1 VQNKGRKVTFYSP
14 AFKKGDQE
22 VASASITIH
31 VGSGDVEGIMQVI
44 AEKGGIWNEKRTVFI
59 PYPCAYIE
67 IEDVKRKDDFAD
79 LL

>member
-1 VQNKGRKVTFYSP
+1 MAKGRKVTFYSP
-14 AFKKGDQE
+14 AFKKGEQE

-31 VGSGDVEGIMQVI
+31 VGSGDVEGIMQVV

-59 PYPCAYIE
+59 PYPCAFIE
-67 IEDVKRKDDFAD
+67 IEDVKEKDDFAD

>member
-1 VQNKGRKVTFYSP
+1 MNKGRKVTFYSP

-31 VGSGDVEGIMQVI
+31 VGSGDVEGIMQVV
-44 AEKGGIWNEKRTVFI
+44 AEKGGIWNEKHTVFI
-59 PYPCAYIE
+59 PYPCAYVE
-67 IEDVKRKDDFAD
+67 IEDIKIKDDFAD

>member
-1 VQNKGRKVTFYSP
+1 MAKGRKVTFYSP
-14 AFKKGDQE
+14 AFKKGEEE

-31 VGSGDVEGIMQVI
+31 IGNGDVEGIMQVV

-59 PYPCAYIE
+59 PYPCAFIE
-67 IEDVKRKDDFAD
+67 IEEVKEKDDFAD